1 MKIRQFIGGAW
12 GQRVAILVII
22 CAVMA
27 VFERQFFTAANA
39 ASVLFT
45 ISVYGTM
52 ACGMLFVVLL
62 GGLDLSVGSMA
73 GVAACIVARLV
84 QDSGYTAEG
93 VIGGMLVAF
102 AVCVA
107 VGVVQG
113 MCVTYL
119 KMPSFVV
126 TLSFKYILYGAAPLI
141 TGGSFIYY
149 QGNAVA
155 ENPVQRFVY
164 SIGSARPFG
173 VPLPIIIFVFFV
185 VAALV
190 VVTKTTYGRRLYA
203 IGGNDTASALVG
215 IRVRRD
221 TIVAYIASSF
231 CAAVAGV
238 VLSSINMQAG
248 QTTGNNYEGSV
259 LMAMIV
265 GGINLAGGEG
275 DVAGAVFGA
284 LFVGLITNMMTLLSI
299 SPDFQKFAQG
309 AIILAA
315 VCINAYSGRRAG
327 RVKLATAPAG
337 K

>member
-1 MKIRQFIGGAW
+1 MKVRRFLGSAW
-12 GQRVAILVII
+12 GQRVAIIAII
-22 CAVMA
+22 CVVMA
-27 VFERQFFTAANA
+27 VFERHFFTATNA
-39 ASVLFT
+39 KSVLFA

-73 GVAACIVARLV
+73 GVAACIVGRFV
-84 QDSGYTAEG
+84 QDSGYASG
-93 VIGGMLVAF
+93 GLVNGILVALAACVVIGII
-102 AVCVA
+102 
-107 VGVVQG
+107 QG
-113 MCVTYL
+113 ACVTYL

-149 QGNAVA
+149 QGNASS
-155 ENPVQRFVY
+155 ENPVQRFIY
-164 SIGSARPFG
+164 SIGSSRVLNIP
-173 VPLPIIIFVFFV
+173 VPIIIFVFFV
-185 VAALV
+185 IAAVIVL
-190 VVTKTTYGRRLYA
+190 TKTTYGRRLYA
-203 IGGNDTASALVG
+203 IGGNDTASVLVG
-215 IRVRRD
+215 FRVRRD
-221 TIVAYIASSF
+221 TIIAYVVSSF

-248 QTTGNNYEGSV
+248 QTTGGGYEGSV

-275 DVAGAVFGA
+275 GIAGAAFGA

-299 SPDFQKFAQG
+299 SPDFQNFVKG

-315 VCINAYSGRRAG
+315 VTLNVYAKRRS
-327 RVKLATAPAG
+327 AG
-337 K
+337 KITKNPS